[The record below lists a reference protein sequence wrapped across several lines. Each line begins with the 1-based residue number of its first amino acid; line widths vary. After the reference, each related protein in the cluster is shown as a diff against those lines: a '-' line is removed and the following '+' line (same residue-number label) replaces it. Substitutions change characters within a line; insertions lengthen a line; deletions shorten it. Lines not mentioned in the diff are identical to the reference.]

1 VDSCKQLI
9 RSIEVKLNN
18 ELGLDA
24 LVEKYSDVPKSVILK
39 LDLQRRGIAFT
50 DATTEETYTPYY
62 RGPAQT
68 AFSGGTKLER
78 PFPGPLLLRDGTS
91 VLASP
96 VKNQFSDPYTIDFVD
111 GKFYVTDKGKRLD
124 EVDFTPR
131 PDFYGKV
138 TSRGVP
144 MESIAWSRPQR
155 LDIIPYRYCHYWD
168 TKDQCKFCA
177 FFTDLKQQK
186 QAAGD
191 NYEKIIHPEDIY
203 ETVQEALKEPG
214 RYSQINLTAGTDY
227 SGEVPFDKEVTRYIE
242 VLQAIGRNFR
252 TRRFPS
258 QLIAPAY
265 TKQQVKRL
273 HDETGLSSYCP
284 DIEVWD
290 KELFKWIC
298 SGKEKWFGRDYWIK
312 SALDAVEIFGKGN
325 VYTNFVAG
333 VEFAKPQ
340 SFTSIEQA
348 LDSNFEAC
356 EYFAKNGVVY
366 LSLVWTPWKS
376 TALAGQEQPP
386 LEYYVRLIKGLVE
399 IRKHYGLAS
408 DNDDF
413 KHCGN
418 HGDSDLERLN

>member
-1 VDSCKQLI
+1 MSA
-9 RSIEVKLNN
+9 IELATD
-18 ELGLDA
+18 ELELDA
-24 LVEKYSDVPKSVILK
+24 LVEKYPDVPKSIILK
-39 LDLQRRGIAFT
+39 LDLQRRGISFT
-50 DATTEETYTPYY
+50 EATSEATNQPYY
-62 RGPAQT
+62 RGPEQT
-68 AFSGGTKLER
+68 AFSNRDTR
-78 PFPGPLLLRDGTS
+78 PHPFPGPLLLRDGTS

-96 VKNQFSDPYTIDFVD
+96 VQNQFNDPYTIDYQD
-111 GKFYVTDKGKRLD
+111 GKFYVFDKGERID
-124 EVDFTPR
+124 EVDFSPR
-131 PDFYGKV
+131 PEFYGKL

-144 MESIAWSRPQR
+144 MESIVWSRPQR
-155 LDIIPYRYCHYWD
+155 LDIYPYRYCHYWD
-168 TKDQCKFCA
+168 TRDQCKFCA

-186 QAAGD
+186 QLAGD
-191 NYEKIIHPEDIY
+191 SYAKVVDPEDIY
-203 ETVQEALKEPG
+203 ETVREALREPG

-227 SGEVPFDKEVTRYIE
+227 SGEVPFDKEVDRYVK

-265 TKQQVKRL
+265 TKKQVKRL
-273 HDETGLSSYCP
+273 YDETGLSSYCP

-298 SGKEKWFGRDYWIK
+298 SGKEKWFGRDYWIR
-312 SALDAVEIFGKGN
+312 SAIDAVEIFGKGN

-333 VEFAKPQ
+333 VEFAQPHGFR
-340 SFTSIEQA
+340 SVDEA

-356 EYFAKNGVVY
+356 EFFAKHGVVY
-366 LSLVWTPWKS
+366 LSLVWVPWKG
-376 TALAGQEQPP
+376 TGLGGQKQPP
-386 LEYYVRLIKGLVE
+386 LEYYVRLVRGLVE
-399 IRKHYGLAS
+399 IRRQYGLAS

>member
-1 VDSCKQLI
+1 MTITQTTT
-9 RSIEVKLNN
+9 E

-24 LVEKYSDVPKSVILK
+24 LVEKYPDVPRSIILK

-50 DATTEETYTPYY
+50 DAATAVTSNAYY
-62 RGPAQT
+62 RGPEQT
-68 AFSGGTKLER
+68 AFSSRQSRPE

-91 VLASP
+91 VLTSP
-96 VKNQFSDPYTIDFVD
+96 VPNQFRDPYLIDYQD
-111 GKFYVTDKGKRLD
+111 GKFYALDKGVRIE

-131 PDFYGKV
+131 PEFYGKL

-144 MESIAWSRPQR
+144 MDSIAWARPQR

-168 TKDQCKFCA
+168 TRDQCKFCA

-186 QAAGD
+186 QLAGD
-191 NYEKIIHPEDIY
+191 SYAKEIHPDDIY
-203 ETVQEALKEPG
+203 ETVAEALKEPG

-227 SGEVPFDKEVTRYIE
+227 SGEVPFDKEVDRYVS

-298 SGKEKWFGRDYWIK
+298 SGKEKWFGRDYWIR
-312 SALDAVEIFGKGN
+312 SAIDAVEIFGKGN

-333 VEFAKPQ
+333 VEFAQPHG
-340 SFTSIEQA
+340 FTSIEQA

-356 EYFAKNGVVY
+356 EFFASHGVVY
-366 LSLVWTPWKS
+366 LSLVWVPWKGS
-376 TALAGQEQPP
+376 VFGGQVQPP
-386 LEYYVRLIKGLVE
+386 LEYHVRLIRGLVE

>member
-1 VDSCKQLI
+1 MIATK
-9 RSIEVKLNN
+9 EA
-18 ELGLDA
+18 GLAA
-24 LVEKYSDVPKSVILK
+24 LVEKYPEVPKSIILK

-50 DATTEETYTPYY
+50 EATAEATNDPYY
-62 RGPAQT
+62 RGPEQT
-68 AFSGGTKLER
+68 AFSAKDPSRR
-78 PFPGPLLLRDGTS
+78 PLPGPMILRDGTTVIS
-91 VLASP
+91 SP
-96 VKNQFSDPYTIDFVD
+96 VQGQFADPYTIDFVD
-111 GKFYVTDKGKRLD
+111 GRFFVIDRGEIID
-124 EVDFTPR
+124 EVDFSPR
-131 PDFYGKV
+131 PEFYGKL

-155 LDIIPYRYCHYWD
+155 LDIYPYRYCHYWD
-168 TKDQCKFCA
+168 TRDQCKFCA

-186 QAAGD
+186 QLAGAS
-191 NYEKIIHPEDIY
+191 YARVVHPEDIY
-203 ETVQEALKEPG
+203 ETVREALKEPG

-227 SGEVPFDKEVTRYIE
+227 SGEVPFEKEVDRYIE
-242 VLQAIGRNFR
+242 VLQAIGRNFK

-265 TKQQVKRL
+265 TKRQVKRL
-273 HDETGLSSYCP
+273 YDETGLSSYCP

-290 KELFKWIC
+290 KELFRWIC

-312 SALDAVEIFGKGN
+312 SAIDAVEIFGKGN

-333 VEFAKPQ
+333 VEFSKPHG
-340 SFTSIEQA
+340 FTSIEQA

-356 EYFAKNGVVY
+356 EFFARNGVIY
-366 LSLVWTPWKS
+366 LSLVWVPWKG
-376 TALAGQEQPP
+376 TGLGGQQQPP

-399 IRKHYGLAS
+399 IRRHYGLAS